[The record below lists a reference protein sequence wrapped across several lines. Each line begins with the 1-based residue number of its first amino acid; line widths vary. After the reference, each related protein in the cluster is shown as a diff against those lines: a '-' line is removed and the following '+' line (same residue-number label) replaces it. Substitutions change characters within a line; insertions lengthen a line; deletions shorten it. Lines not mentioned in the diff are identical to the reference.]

1 MDRQAGRA
9 PSSGSYRLR
18 SKSPLMVIGR
28 NPSLAK
34 ISMLGLIDV
43 MIAKKTS
50 KNRGGIWLKVK
61 AFLLPCVVL
70 GTQRSV

>member
-1 MDRQAGRA
+1 
-9 PSSGSYRLR
+9 
-18 SKSPLMVIGR
+18 MVIGR
-28 NPSLAK
+28 IPSLAK
-34 ISMLGLIDV
+34 IAMLGLIDV